1 MPSLHFQELKYRI
14 FYTILSFTLL
24 TVVLYYFRNEL
35 VYILNG
41 YKNNINEYFIYTK
54 LSEIFITHIQLSVLL
69 SLYITSIVMIIQ
81 FLIFI
86 TPGLYKYEYKIIKNL
101 SIVIIINS
109 TLTIV
114 LLYFFIIPIIWKFFS
129 GFQISSQENLY
140 GIHLETKFSEYIELI
155 IDVFLATYFII
166 QIFGISLYLAF
177 INVIKLQT
185 LINSRKII
193 YIIIFITAA
202 IITPPDITSQL
213 MIALPL
219 ILLYEIFLFLFLF
232 LKLYFLKE

>member
-1 MPSLHFQELKYRI
+1 M
-14 FYTILSFTLL
+14 
-24 TVVLYYFRNEL
+24 
-35 VYILNG
+35 
-41 YKNNINEYFIYTK
+41 
-54 LSEIFITHIQLSVLL
+54 
-69 SLYITSIVMIIQ
+69 
-81 FLIFI
+81 
-86 TPGLYKYEYKIIKNL
+86 
-101 SIVIIINS
+101 
-109 TLTIV
+109 
-114 LLYFFIIPIIWKFFS
+114 
-129 GFQISSQENLY
+129 
-140 GIHLETKFSEYIELI
+140 
-155 IDVFLATYFII
+155 FLATYFII